1 VHDEAEIRGHR
12 RTYVAALPGRVIQGI
27 RKAGTNNP
35 VFMLDEVDKLGADF
49 RGDPSAAL
57 LEVLDPEQNSTFRDH
72 YLDVDFDLSKV
83 MFIATANMLETIPSP
98 LLDRLEVLQLPGYS
112 EEEKTLIAQKY
123 IVPKQ
128 LDLHGLTP
136 RDLSITDAAVRKI
149 IADYTREAGLRNL
162 EREIA
167 SICRKSARRRAEGL
181 RGSTTIEPNDVAE
194 LLGPSRFFRE
204 LADRTG
210 VPGVS
215 TGLAWTPTGGEILFI
230 EATGMPGKGVLT
242 LTGLLGDSMRE
253 SAQAAVSYLRSHA
266 TLLALDISRF
276 AKTDLHIHVPGGAV
290 PKDGPSA
297 GVAIAAALISLF
309 RDQPIRANLAMT
321 GEVTLTGRVLPVG
334 GVREKILAARR
345 AGIETVLLPR
355 HNEKDLVDIPAEVK
369 ADLTLRFVDTLDDVI
384 PRLFETRPVAT
395 STHPRAVGKPVPALE
410 GTNPGGR
417 KKDRP
422 ALGPKSTRTSGT
434 P

>member
-1 VHDEAEIRGHR
+1 M
-12 RTYVAALPGRVIQGI
+12 IQGI

-112 EEEKTLIAQKY
+112 EEEKTQIAQKY
-123 IVPKQ
+123 IIPKQ
-128 LDLHGLTP
+128 LEAHGLDSQGPVDHGFGDPQDHRRLHPGGRAAEP
-136 RDLSITDAAVRKI
+136 RARDRGDLPESRPPP
-149 IADYTREAGLRNL
+149 RRGPEG
-162 EREIA
+162 
-167 SICRKSARRRAEGL
+167 ARRWSSRRTSPNCWGR
-181 RGSTTIEPNDVAE
+181 RGSFASWPIGRAC
-194 LLGPSRFFRE
+194 
-204 LADRTG
+204 
-210 VPGVS
+210 PGVA

-230 EATGMPGKGVLT
+230 ETSGMTGKGGLT
-242 LTGLLGDSMRE
+242 LTGLLGESMRE
-253 SAQAAVSYLRSHA
+253 SAQAALSYLRSNA
-266 TLLALDISRF
+266 KALSLDASRF
-276 AKTDLHIHVPGGAV
+276 GKTDLHIHVPAGAV

-297 GVAIAAALISLF
+297 GVAIASALISFF
-309 RDQPIRANLAMT
+309 RGQPIVPNLAMT

-345 AGIETVLLPR
+345 AGIKMVLLPR

-369 ADLTLRFVDTLDDVI
+369 ADLTLRLVDTLSDVV
-384 PRLFETRPVAT
+384 PYLFDTHASAKT
-395 STHPRAVGKPVPALE
+395 SRHRAPLGKA
-410 GTNPGGR
+410 
-417 KKDRP
+417 
-422 ALGPKSTRTSGT
+422 GPKARPFQATQRPQG
-434 P
+434 